1 MTGVLI
7 TIGRYTRGVQAQEIG
22 HVRTQEEADH
32 LQAKERG
39 LRRSQNCQYLE
50 FGSPTSIT
58 MKN

>member
-7 TIGRYTRGVQAQEIG
+7 TRGRYGSGVQAQEIG
-22 HVRTQEEADH
+22 HMRTQQEVDP

-50 FGSPTSIT
+50 FGCPINTT